1 MQLDRRVILFSVA
14 LYIGLGFPISLLH
27 ETGHVY
33 VCASNG
39 FDYRVWIDFTGGHML
54 CFGQLDDNFVYNAMG
69 GLFGLAGSA
78 ALIIAY
84 FAKKHY
90 ALLAVGLAYAVDQG
104 AKIFLEGVYSSIYNS
119 GAIDLYITILQV
131 ASWLGFMVY
140 FARKSFVAKTV
151 GST

>member
-1 MQLDRRVILFSVA
+1 M
-14 LYIGLGFPISLLH
+14 LYIGLGIPLSLLH

-33 VCASNG
+33 VCATNG
-39 FDYRVWIDFTGGHML
+39 YDYRVWVDFTGGHML
-54 CFGQLDDNFVYNAMG
+54 CFGMLEDNFVYNAMG

-104 AKIFLEGVYSSIYNS
+104 AKMLLEGLYSSTYNS
-119 GAIDLYITILQV
+119 GAIDAYITALQV
-131 ASWLGFMVY
+131 TSWLGFMFY
-140 FARKSFVAKTV
+140 FARKSYATKKAV
-151 GST
+151 